1 MEKNVI
7 DTLMAQLFDEVG
19 DVEQADA
26 IASALIKSERH
37 VETIAQLCIST
48 NAYKQA
54 SRSIVSL
61 KKSIEKSPPDC
72 RLVTAWNLFMKRFGG
87 ERPFEKMQDDVR
99 ICMPL
104 IAEYLPGR
112 LSSPTFVGTLA
123 H

>member
-19 DVEQADA
+19 EVEQADA
-26 IASALIKSERH
+26 IASALIKSEQH
-37 VETIAQLCIST
+37 VAAIAKLCVST

-54 SRSIVSL
+54 SRSLATL

-112 LSSPTFVGTLA
+112 HSSQSFVGALG